1 MSNMSRI
8 VEIYAIE
15 LWSGEGYNTS
25 GPYLSRKLA
34 EAVYAKASGRK
45 MLIKF
50 TLDPEA
56 EARTLTSGDIRVMI
70 GGGEIL
76 ART

>member
-1 MSNMSRI
+1 MI
-8 VEIYAIE
+8 HAAPE

-25 GPYLSRKLA
+25 GSYLDRALA
-34 EAVYAKASGRK
+34 EAVYAKASSRK

-50 TLDPEA
+50 SLDPEA